1 MKRIA
6 ALCLSALVALT
17 AGCAYSAVAAKQEE
31 ESYDLYFREAD
42 LDAASGGDALRTERI
57 YLSDVPRDDPLQLA
71 QALLSELLD
80 GPRDETL
87 RSPFPVGTTLL
98 SLEVEGSRA
107 KVDMSAAYGTLSGV
121 ALTMADYAVALTLTQ
136 LPEISVVS
144 ITVRGQELAY
154 RSAQRFT
161 ARDVLFA
168 TTEDVVGTLPVT
180 LYFPDGGG
188 VLTPEVVTL
197 ELYEGDTQ
205 VGAVIKALEHGPAG
219 KDLSAAFPEAF
230 QVKSAW
236 LEENVCYVNLSS
248 AALPELTEPQR
259 LMLAIRALV
268 RSLCSLDAVE
278 EVQFLV
284 DGEFTG
290 RYGAVPVG
298 EPYTA

>member
-1 MKRIA
+1 
-6 ALCLSALVALT
+6 
-17 AGCAYSAVAAKQEE
+17 
-31 ESYDLYFREAD
+31 
-42 LDAASGGDALRTERI
+42 
-57 YLSDVPRDDPLQLA
+57 
-71 QALLSELLD
+71 
-80 GPRDETL
+80 
-87 RSPFPVGTTLL
+87 
-98 SLEVEGSRA
+98 
-107 KVDMSAAYGTLSGV
+107 MSAAYGTLSGV

-188 VLTPEVVTL
+188 VLTPEDVTL